1 MRQRKRFVPKQ
12 LSSSFDVLPVMAKEE
27 RKDELEIES
36 IEKFGWILKIITYS
50 FVVIATLLG
59 LEHIYMEKPGS
70 AWTRPM
76 FGYFVAI
83 LSCILRH
90 FYLMNG
96 HQTKGVSKSVHI
108 FCRTH
113 GPQILVMILS
123 VMGTETTIK
132 QSPDSFMFSTS

>member
-1 MRQRKRFVPKQ
+1 MRQRKRFVKQ
-12 LSSSFDVLPVMAKEE
+12 LSLSSFDVLPVMAKEE
-27 RKDELEIES
+27 RKDEIES
-36 IEKFGWILKIITYS
+36 IEKFGWILQFITYS
-50 FVVIATLLG
+50 FVVISTLLG

-90 FYLMNG
+90 FYMMNG

-113 GPQILVMILS
+113 GPQILAMILS

-132 QSPDSFMFSTS
+132 QSPDFFMFSTS